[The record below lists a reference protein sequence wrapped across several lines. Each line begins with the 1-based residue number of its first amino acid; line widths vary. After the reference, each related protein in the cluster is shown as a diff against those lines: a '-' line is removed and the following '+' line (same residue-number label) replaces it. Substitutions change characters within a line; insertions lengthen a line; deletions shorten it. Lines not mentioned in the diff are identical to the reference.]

1 MRGNVEQ
8 GRAATYFTNALLVTW
23 REMRVCICQSSLP
36 SSRSTCTG
44 ASMPVVACPDREDDV
59 RGTARGRVTGTEAMT
74 RPVARGGDDTLRVK
88 CLPRRRRW
96 LRGPIL
102 SGALDRSPSDARQAC
117 DLANAEPRAL
127 EHPKLPVALPNGKGL
142 QRVRSHSS
150 QQVLRQDERLFI

>member
-23 REMRVCICQSSLP
+23 REMRVCICQSGLP
-36 SSRSTCTG
+36 SSRSTCT
-44 ASMPVVACPDREDDV
+44 VLLCQWLRVQTV
-59 RGTARGRVTGTEAMT
+59 RMTCAARHADGVMGTEAMT